1 MIDTFYTW
9 NYVCVSK
16 IMCEGEEKISYVVA
30 MKAKFIKRF
39 FFINLLK
46 SDSNLP
52 KRLVLFAST
61 EVL

>member
-1 MIDTFYTW
+1 
-9 NYVCVSK
+9 
-16 IMCEGEEKISYVVA
+16 MCEGEEKINYVVA
-30 MKAKFIKRF
+30 MIAKFIKRF

-46 SDSNLP
+46 SDSNLS